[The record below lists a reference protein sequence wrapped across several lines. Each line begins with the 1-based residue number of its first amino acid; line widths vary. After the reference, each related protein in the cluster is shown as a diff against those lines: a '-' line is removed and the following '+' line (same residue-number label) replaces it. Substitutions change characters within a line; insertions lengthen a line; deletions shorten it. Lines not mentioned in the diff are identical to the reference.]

1 MWAKLYVQ
9 IALEGEFM
17 AKTRLY
23 LLLTLSRA
31 GFKEFGDVDLGTY
44 TLGIIACHKNRSGSL
59 AKEETLPRTRR
70 CNKLH
75 SAIYAVLLSD
85 FASRRVWLQHF
96 VRWPGNPSLWETSPI
111 WGYSEASRLGFSR
124 GEKAPRT
131 SGKIPV
137 LHAGIFQVSWVVDGG
152 RGLSAQVRR
161 FSPCGVEEGAWSTPW

>member
-59 AKEETLPRTRR
+59 AKKETLPRTRR

-75 SAIYAVLLSD
+75 STIYAVLLSE
-85 FASRRVWLQHF
+85 FASRGFGYDISCVGRETPHCERQVPFGATPRL
-96 VRWPGNPSLWETSPI
+96 RGSDSLE
-111 WGYSEASRLGFSR
+111 
-124 GEKAPRT
+124 
-131 SGKIPV
+131 
-137 LHAGIFQVSWVVDGG
+137 G
-152 RGLSAQVRR
+152 RRHLALLERFR
-161 FSPCGVEEGAWSTPW
+161 FSTPGSFRLVGGARREGS